1 MYDKWHTNGTQMAH
15 KWHTNGTQMAHKL
28 LLVGERKRAV
38 TKTALFLFLSTLF
51 LYVLFEVVYYLS

>member
-1 MYDKWHTNGTQMAH
+1 MTNGVAETPQRRRRDAA
-15 KWHTNGTQMAHKL
+15 TAHKL
-28 LLVGERKRAV
+28 LVVGERKRAV